1 MKIAAYTSF
10 TFAYL
15 GRARVLAET
24 LKAHNPD
31 WDLIAVI
38 TDRPPTGMKFID
50 ATEPF
55 DRIVWYDELGLPD
68 LLPWIFKHDVVEVCT
83 AVKGHALVKLLE
95 EGYDQVFYLDPDIA
109 VFSPLDSLVEIQKT
123 ASVTLTPHQLT
134 PEESVFGVLDN
145 EIGSLKYGVYNLGYV
160 GVSNDKDGRAF
171 AQWWAERL
179 EEYCFDDIPNGLFTD
194 QRWCDLA
201 PALFDNVKII
211 RDPGYNVASW
221 NLAGRHIWFD
231 EKGQLRANDSALRFF
246 HFTKMGPLGRR
257 MTTRYGWNSPAVFEV
272 WRWYEDRH
280 EDLAPKDVPK
290 GYWYFGCYED
300 GGQVQKSDRTL
311 YRQRLDLQN
320 AFPDPFRSSGGSFRQ
335 WRMEGNS

>member
-1 MKIAAYTSF
+1 MRIAAYSSF

-31 WDLIAVI
+31 WDLVAII
-38 TDRPPTGMKFID
+38 TDRPPAGMEFS
-50 ATEPF
+50 AAAEPF
-55 DRIVWYDELGLPD
+55 DRIVWYDELDVPD
-68 LLPWIFKHDVVEVCT
+68 ILSWIFKHDVVEVCT

-95 EGYDQVFYLDPDIA
+95 EGYDRVFYLDPDIA
-109 VFSPLDSLVEIQKT
+109 VFSPLDSLVEMHET

-134 PEESVFGVLDN
+134 PEESLFGILDN
-145 EIGSLKYGVYNLGYV
+145 EIGSLKYGIYNLGYV

-171 AQWWAERL
+171 ARWWADRL
-179 EEYCFDDIPNGLFTD
+179 QEYCFDDIPNGLFTD

-201 PALFDNVKII
+201 PALFDNVRIV

-221 NLAGRHIWFD
+221 NLSGRHISFD
-231 EKGQLRANDSALRFF
+231 EKGSLRANGSILRFF

-257 MTTRYGWNSPAVFEV
+257 MTSRYGWSSPAVFEL

-280 EDLAPKDVPK
+280 EELAPKDVPK
-290 GYWYFGCYED
+290 GYWYFGLYED
-300 GGQVQKSDRTL
+300 GGPVNKSDRAT
-311 YRQRLDLQN
+311 YRTRLDLQL
-320 AFPDPFRSSGGSFRQ
+320 AFPDPFRSYSGSYRQ
-335 WRMEGNS
+335 WQLDGNR